1 MKKKII
7 KALFIAN
14 FIAWLIILGIIAIA
28 VAICLLAVYAFINL
42 VIGFVDY
49 INWSSA
55 NYYPY
60 IARYGRR
67 NAYIYYCMDNE

>member
-1 MKKKII
+1 MKKKIM

-28 VAICLLAVYAFINL
+28 VAICLLTVYALISL

-55 NYYPY
+55 NYFPY
-60 IARYGRR
+60 IAKYGRR
-67 NAYIYYCMDNE
+67 SYYTYYCMDNE